1 MISKEYVK
9 EYVAKRTAIDEEY
22 RKKLNDLDGGYK
34 LAVSASI
41 NIKLGDVIKV
51 KAPEDESNVGGYREE
66 MITRLDINT
75 GGSIHI
81 YTVPKRKVDGKW
93 SKRCHYAT
101 TVQAYETDKIQVLRH
116 EDYKGDEQK

>member
-1 MISKEYVK
+1 MITKEYVNN
-9 EYVAKRTAIDEEY
+9 YVSKRNEIETEY

-34 LAVSASI
+34 LAISDGI
-41 NIKLGDVIKV
+41 NIQLGDVIKV

-75 GGSIHI
+75 GGSIHV

-93 SKRCHYAT
+93 SKRPHYVMT
-101 TVQAYETDKIQVLRH
+101 INAYETDKITVLRH
-116 EDYKGDEQK
+116 ESYIPKID